1 MPRPTSWRRSSSFL
15 PLRSGSSSSSGRAA
29 GIRPRLQPSSSR
41 RSSVARWS
49 VSQPVSHAAR
59 TGQGRVA
66 STLRRGRARFDSGP
80 RGRGERLHAWT
91 DGTEATVIAAGAMAV
106 AVAVNSVGRLL
117 VMAERRRT
125 PLRQLW
131 LRGVV
136 VDGLEA
142 VLMVPLIGALLIT
155 SQTSS
160 VLVVTTMGAML
171 AALTIAQHTRR
182 TTAAALVTEQENA
195 RRDQLT
201 GAPNRR
207 AFEEAM
213 VTEHARI
220 VRGGVPAALY
230 VVDIDRFKSINDR
243 HGHRVGDEVLIEVV
257 RRLTDGSRPSDT
269 VARWGGEE
277 ITVLAPGVRGRRQI
291 EQVGE
296 RIRTLVGDL
305 PVTTATETPQ
315 SRSRSGARCS
325 TDRSPRVRRSTAP
338 TRRSTR
344 RSGRGTAPPSRSRP
358 RSRSG
363 WMLPHSASAESTSR
377 GSGTRKHPSRRPQPR
392 RWPRFSRCRS
402 RQDRCDPVSAVTSPS
417 PTKTLPDT
425 YLCPNA
431 QRRLRRSVSRRSR
444 GKRPDRVCDETERH
458 EGEAER
464 QDLQPSPTL

>member
-1 MPRPTSWRRSSSFL
+1 MAERVWRPGLRLRPLAGVADPNRGTRVAVGFPLLSAALTAAWVAHEGWSVDASAYVVAALFVISAVAERVVVQLGPRSWYTASTPAVVVAAL
-15 PLRSGSSSSSGRAA
+15 LGGPLVGVAA
-29 GIRPRLQPSSSR
+29 GIATQL
-41 RSSVARWS
+41 A
-49 VSQPVSHAAR
+49 
-59 TGQGRVA
+59 
-66 STLRRGRARFDSGP
+66 
-80 RGRGERLHAWT
+80 RGEAVWRRRFAEGGLASIQGLAAGAIGLHAWT

-213 VTEHARI
+213 VAEHARI

-243 HGHRVGDEVLIEVV
+243 HGHRVGDEV
-257 RRLTDGSRPSDT
+257 RSKSCDGSRTGYGPPTRSR
-269 VARWGGEE
+269 AGAEKRSRCSRR
-277 ITVLAPGVRGRRQI
+277 ACAAGVRS
-291 EQVGE
+291 
-296 RIRTLVGDL
+296 
-305 PVTTATETPQ
+305 
-315 SRSRSGARCS
+315 SRS
-325 TDRSPRVRRSTAP
+325 
-338 TRRSTR
+338 
-344 RSGRGTAPPSRSRP
+344 
-358 RSRSG
+358 
-363 WMLPHSASAESTSR
+363 AS
-377 GSGTRKHPSRRPQPR
+377 
-392 RWPRFSRCRS
+392 
-402 RQDRCDPVSAVTSPS
+402 VSARSSAISP
-417 PTKTLPDT
+417 
-425 YLCPNA
+425 
-431 QRRLRRSVSRRSR
+431 
-444 GKRPDRVCDETERH
+444 
-458 EGEAER
+458 
-464 QDLQPSPTL
+464 

>member
-1 MPRPTSWRRSSSFL
+1 L
-15 PLRSGSSSSSGRAA
+15 VGVAA
-29 GIRPRLQPSSSR
+29 GIATQL
-41 RSSVARWS
+41 A
-49 VSQPVSHAAR
+49 
-59 TGQGRVA
+59 
-66 STLRRGRARFDSGP
+66 
-80 RGRGERLHAWT
+80 RGEAVWRRRFAEGGLASIQGLAAGAIGLHAWT
-91 DGTEATVIAAGAMAV
+91 DGTEATVIAAGAMAA

-213 VTEHARI
+213 VAEHARI

-257 RRLTDGSRPSDT
+257 RRLTDGLRPSDT

-277 ITVLAPGVRGRRQI
+277 I

-305 PVTTATETPQ
+305 PVTTATET
-315 SRSRSGARCS
+315 
-325 TDRSPRVRRSTAP
+325 TAVTVSVGGTLLDGSIAP
-338 TRRSTR
+338 SAALHRADEALYEAKRTRD
-344 RSGRGTAPPSRSRP
+344 
-358 RSRSG
+358 
-363 WMLPHSASAESTSR
+363 STSV
-377 GSGTRKHPSRRPQPR
+377 SLPSK
-392 RWPRFSRCRS
+392 
-402 RQDRCDPVSAVTSPS
+402 VT
-417 PTKTLPDT
+417 LRLDT
-425 YLCPNA
+425 A
-431 QRRLRRSVSRRSR
+431 S
-444 GKRPDRVCDETERH
+444 
-458 EGEAER
+458 
-464 QDLQPSPTL
+464 